1 MKMYVK
7 SDDRTFLKC
16 LNNDFTV
23 IPFTV
28 FFVKM
33 VRLILYVNYNIN
45 NEIIVDCYFKLC
57 MLLIGIKLFMIVV
70 RKINILDSPTELELG
85 THKSLK
91 VIDDT
96 DNKSLKEHKKQLSA
110 K

>member
-1 MKMYVK
+1 MYVK

-23 IPFTV
+23 IPFAV

-45 NEIIVDCYFKLC
+45 NEIVVDCYFKLC
-57 MLLIGIKLFMIVV
+57 CLLVGTKLLMICI
-70 RKINILDSPTELELG
+70 RKVNILNSPTELEYG
-85 THKSLK
+85 SHKS
-91 VIDDT
+91 
-96 DNKSLKEHKKQLSA
+96 
-110 K
+110 